1 MFETLNRFFS
11 EYGKQKPDISA
22 AVLGL
27 TAGAASIYTLVIRCI
42 LPALA
47 ILILIRCILPL
58 LGGRKAEKPWGYLA
72 MPNGVLLPLLHG
84 ENSIGRSRL
93 SDVVINLPF
102 ISRSH
107 AVLTYGDG
115 GWTVFDPGARGGI
128 RVNGEKV
135 ENRAS
140 VKRGD
145 IISLSGLDLTL
156 FGADDPVAE
165 ETGETPG
172 RAGHPLHAGATLG
185 LIAVF
190 QILGC
195 LQLLFSGRD
204 SSPLE
209 LLAVF
214 GVFLLAEYLDY
225 WITGRKQNDPELKL
239 LAYFLC
245 GIGLFVVASASPRSL
260 VKQLAAILIGM
271 ILYSAMTL
279 LIRDL
284 DRAQKLK
291 KGLMAAALALMALNL
306 VIGQTRNG
314 AKNWIDL
321 GVLTFQPMEFVK
333 IAFVLA
339 GAATL
344 DRLLT
349 TRNLTAFIAF
359 SGACVGTLALTKDF
373 GTALV
378 FFCAFLV
385 IAFMRSGDIRT
396 IALIC
401 AGAVLAAVAVV
412 AFMPYVTARFSV
424 WGHVWQH
431 ADSTGY
437 QQTFV
442 VASASPRSL
451 VKQLAAILI
460 GMILYSA
467 MTLLIRD
474 LDRAQKLKKGLMAAA
489 LALMALNL
497 VIGQTRN
504 GAKNWI
510 DLGVLT
516 FQPMEF
522 VKIAF
527 VLAGAA
533 TLDRLLTTRNL
544 TAFIAFSGACVGT
557 LALTKDFGTALV
569 FFCAFLVIAFMRSG
583 DIRTIALICAGAVL
597 AAVAVVA
604 FMPYVTARFSV
615 WGHVW
620 QHADSTGYQQT
631 RTMIALASGGFL
643 GVGGGKGY
651 LARIGAADTD
661 LAFGVIGEEW
671 GLAVALAA
679 VLAITFLAFFSL
691 SSVKRC
697 RSSFYAIA
705 ACGASVIF
713 LIQTA
718 LNVLGSVDILPLTGV
733 TMPFVSN
740 GGSSMVVC
748 WCLLAFVRSA
758 DEPFRPEPAD
768 EPAGGEERSR

>member
-1 MFETLNRFFS
+1 MGYNEDVVRRTDRKSAGGGRQAAAASVKGMENVFEALNRFFAA
-11 EYGKQKPDISA
+11 YGKQKPDISA
-22 AVLGL
+22 AVQGL
-27 TAGAASIYTLVIRCI
+27 PAAAAGIYTLAARWL

-47 ILILIRCILPL
+47 VLIVLRCVLPL
-58 LGGRKAEKPWGYLA
+58 LGGRKKETPWGYLA

-107 AVLTYGDG
+107 AVLTYGG
-115 GWTVFDPGARGGI
+115 GSWTVFDLGARGGI
-128 RVNGEKV
+128 RVNGERV
-135 ENRAS
+135 EGRAP

-145 IISLSGLDLTL
+145 TISLSGLDLTL
-156 FGADDPVAE
+156 FGADDPVADENDE
-165 ETGETPG
+165 ESGGAGRPLYTGT
-172 RAGHPLHAGATLG
+172 TLA

-190 QILGC
+190 QVMGC
-195 LQLLFSGRD
+195 LQLLFSGKD
-204 SSPLE
+204 GSPLE

-214 GVFLLAEYLDY
+214 GVFLLTECLDY
-225 WITGRKQNDPELKL
+225 WITGRKGSDPELKL

-245 GIGLFVVASASPRSL
+245 GIGLFVVASASSRAL
-260 VKQLAAILIGM
+260 YKQLAAILIGVAA
-271 ILYSAMTL
+271 YSVMAF

-291 KGLMAAALALMALNL
+291 KGLLAAALVLMALNL

-321 GVLTFQPMEFVK
+321 GAFTFQPMEFVK

-359 SGACVGTLALTKDF
+359 SGACIGTLALTKDF

-396 IALIC
+396 IALIS
-401 AGAVLAAVAVV
+401 AGAVLAA
-412 AFMPYVTARFSV
+412 
-424 WGHVWQH
+424 
-431 ADSTGY
+431 
-437 QQTFV
+437 
-442 VASASPRSL
+442 
-451 VKQLAAILI
+451 I
-460 GMILYSA
+460 
-467 MTLLIRD
+467 
-474 LDRAQKLKKGLMAAA
+474 
-489 LALMALNL
+489 
-497 VIGQTRN
+497 
-504 GAKNWI
+504 
-510 DLGVLT
+510 
-516 FQPMEF
+516 
-522 VKIAF
+522 
-527 VLAGAA
+527 
-533 TLDRLLTTRNL
+533 
-544 TAFIAFSGACVGT
+544 
-557 LALTKDFGTALV
+557 
-569 FFCAFLVIAFMRSG
+569 
-583 DIRTIALICAGAVL
+583 
-597 AAVAVVA
+597 AVVA

-631 RTMIALASGGFL
+631 RTMIALASGGLL
-643 GVGGGKGY
+643 GVGGGNGY
-651 LARIGAADTD
+651 LAGIGAADTD

-671 GLAVALAA
+671 GLVIALAV
-679 VLAITFLAFFSL
+679 VLAIAFLTFFAL

-713 LIQTA
+713 LMQTA

-740 GGSSMVVC
+740 GGSSMVTC

-758 DEPFRPEPAD
+758 DERFRPDLARIPEAD
-768 EPAGGEERSR
+768 DGGEERKR

>member
-437 QQTFV
+437 QQT
-442 VASASPRSL
+442 
-451 VKQLAAILI
+451 
-460 GMILYSA
+460 
-467 MTLLIRD
+467 
-474 LDRAQKLKKGLMAAA
+474 
-489 LALMALNL
+489 
-497 VIGQTRN
+497 
-504 GAKNWI
+504 
-510 DLGVLT
+510 
-516 FQPMEF
+516 
-522 VKIAF
+522 
-527 VLAGAA
+527 
-533 TLDRLLTTRNL
+533 
-544 TAFIAFSGACVGT
+544 
-557 LALTKDFGTALV
+557 
-569 FFCAFLVIAFMRSG
+569 
-583 DIRTIALICAGAVL
+583 
-597 AAVAVVA
+597 
-604 FMPYVTARFSV
+604 
-615 WGHVW
+615 
-620 QHADSTGYQQT
+620 